1 MDLLTII
8 LPFDPWCSNLG
19 SLSISSTGN
28 TNHKSG
34 DLLYAWTVHSDCHLN
49 YTNKVSERDIINL
62 GIWLFIRAIK
72 YQAHHQN
79 NVMVGHLLYLIF
91 IPFRKSLINLL
102 SKTAWTS
109 FLTDSSRFL
118 DRSWVVVMVRIL
130 FFFCLRLCNIHPPRL
145 QEFKK
150 KKKNSFAG
158 VSLASVFTLGYRD
171 VGYLGTEAR
180 LVDSLMFT
188 RRGAVKNW
196 WAWPSSGQ

>member
-1 MDLLTII
+1 MRLNYCIKKQKQTIPPQKKKTLSTCLQSDKTQKQKAGQHPWELYLVPPGNFSLVTMDLLTII

-49 YTNKVSERDIINL
+49 YTNKVSEKDIINL

-72 YQAHHQN
+72 YQAHHHK

-102 SKTAWTS
+102 SKTA
-109 FLTDSSRFL
+109 
-118 DRSWVVVMVRIL
+118 
-130 FFFCLRLCNIHPPRL
+130 
-145 QEFKK
+145 
-150 KKKNSFAG
+150 
-158 VSLASVFTLGYRD
+158 
-171 VGYLGTEAR
+171 
-180 LVDSLMFT
+180 
-188 RRGAVKNW
+188 
-196 WAWPSSGQ
+196 